1 MFSRAFATQTLASSA
16 MGSPAAVSGPV
27 MAVSHLVQHYA
38 VLSNLVFATIQLALA
53 AGLLW
58 RPAVKA
64 ALAGTVVWSLA
75 VWWLGEGLGGVLSGA
90 ATPLTGAPGAVILYA
105 AIALLAWPA
114 PAR

>member
-16 MGSPAAVSGPV
+16 IGSPAAVAGPV

-38 VLSNLVFATIQLALA
+38 VLSNLAFATIQLALG

-64 ALAGTVVWSLA
+64 ALAGTVAWSLA
-75 VWWLGEGLGGVLSGA
+75 ILVARRRPGRGAEWRRDPADRGSRRGHPLCGHRPAGLA
-90 ATPLTGAPGAVILYA
+90 C
-105 AIALLAWPA
+105 